1 MNRHL
6 ETIGLAVAYADLDL
20 LPLAIHSAYEEGA
33 TPAEVRAA
41 VQGGCFLG
49 DVPARARTW
58 ALHLAQAWPWI
69 MARHEAPVRRAA

>member
-20 LPLAIHSAYEEGA
+20 LPLAIVTAYEEGA

-41 VQGGCFLG
+41 VEGGCFLG
-49 DVPARARTW
+49 DVSARVRAW
-58 ALHLAQAWPWI
+58 ALRLAQAWPWL
-69 MARHEAPVRRAA
+69 MPRHEAPYRRAA